1 MPIVQKI
8 KYQTSDGKIFDSE
21 RLAVVEQNKI
31 NANELGRFNR
41 EVYNKYIRFWAD
53 GRADD
58 FRIGFSGAPPL
69 SVLIKGII
77 NENLDRKLVDDALTT
92 LFLYYSRQLI
102 ELASQTAHAEK
113 ESAFP
118 MAGAMDTLEV
128 AHKV

>member
-1 MPIVQKI
+1 MPIVQKT

-21 RLAVVEQNKI
+21 RLAVVEQDKLNK
-31 NANELGRFNR
+31 ASLAKFNY
-41 EVYNKYIRFWAD
+41 EIQNKYIRFWAD

-58 FRIGFSGAPPL
+58 FRISGAPPL

-77 NENLDRKLVDDALTT
+77 NENLDKKLVDDALTT

-102 ELASQTAHAEK
+102 ELATQTAHAEK

-118 MAGAMDTLEV
+118 IAGAMSTLEV
-128 AHKV
+128 AEKV

>member
-1 MPIVQKI
+1 MPIVQKT

-21 RLAVVEQNKI
+21 RLAVVEQDKI

-41 EVYNKYIRFWAD
+41 EVYNKYIRSWAD
-53 GRADD
+53 ER
-58 FRIGFSGAPPL
+58 FSKPVDGAPPL

-77 NENLDRKLVDDALTT
+77 NENLDKKLVDDALTT

-102 ELASQTAHAEK
+102 ELATQTAHAEK

-128 AHKV
+128 AQKV

>member
-1 MPIVQKI
+1 MPIVQKT

-21 RLAVVEQNKI
+21 RLAVVEQDKLNK
-31 NANELGRFNR
+31 ASLAKFNY
-41 EVYNKYIRFWAD
+41 EIYNKYIRFWAD

>member
-1 MPIVQKI
+1 MPIVQKT

-41 EVYNKYIRFWAD
+41 EVYNKYIRSWAD
-53 GRADD
+53 ERFTKPVD
-58 FRIGFSGAPPL
+58 GAPPL
-69 SVLIKGII
+69 SVLINGII
-77 NENLDRKLVDDALTT
+77 NENLDKKLVDDALTT

-102 ELASQTAHAEK
+102 ELATQTAHAEK

-128 AHKV
+128 AHRV

>member
-1 MPIVQKI
+1 MPIVEKT
-8 KYQTSDGKIFDSE
+8 KYQTSNGKIFDNE

-31 NANELGRFNR
+31 NANELGRFNS
-41 EVYNKYIRFWAD
+41 EVYNKYIRSWAD
-53 GRADD
+53 ERFNKPVD
-58 FRIGFSGAPPL
+58 GAPPL

-77 NENLDRKLVDDALTT
+77 NENLDKKLVDDALTT

-102 ELASQTAHAEK
+102 ELATQTAHAEK

-128 AHKV
+128 AQKV

>member
-1 MPIVQKI
+1 MPIVQKT

-41 EVYNKYIRFWAD
+41 EVYNKYIRSWAD
-53 GRADD
+53 ERFTKPVD
-58 FRIGFSGAPPL
+58 GAPPL

-102 ELASQTAHAEK
+102 ELATQTAHAEK

-128 AHKV
+128 AHRV

>member
-1 MPIVQKI
+1 MPIVQKT

-21 RLAVVEQNKI
+21 RLAVVEQDKLNK
-31 NANELGRFNR
+31 ASLAKFNY
-41 EVYNKYIRFWAD
+41 EIYNKYIRFWAD

-118 MAGAMDTLEV
+118 IAGAMDTLEV